1 MKMTMKEHFTMF
13 ATIADTIRA
22 CTNLNEEEVADFA
35 TNITNAITKNL
46 DIEVEVTEADEE
58 FMVGGLL
65 MALIGGLME

>member
-1 MKMTMKEHFTMF
+1 MKMTMTQHFTMF
-13 ATIADTIRA
+13 STIADRIRA

-35 TNITNAITKNL
+35 TNITNAITENL
-46 DIEVEVTEADEE
+46 DIEIEVTEADEE